1 MRPIV
6 EYSATVWNP
15 YVAKNIQQVEMIQR
29 RAARW
34 VLGFYDRL
42 DSVNDMLSSLKWS
55 SLELRRSD
63 ARLCMLYK
71 ESNGL
76 ATYECDKLQRAHKS
90 RMDTRLSSLSHRFE
104 QPRCTCDYFKNSFY
118 PRTIELWNNPPPE
131 IIASTSPCS
140 FRQSLCYLIY

>member
-34 VLGFYDRL
+34 VLGCYDRL
-42 DSVNDMLSSLKWS
+42 DSVNDMLSSLKWR
-55 SLELRRSD
+55 SLELRKSD

-76 ATYECDKLQRAHKS
+76 ATNATSFREHIRAEWTPGS
-90 RMDTRLSSLSHRFE
+90 RLSVIDLSSHVVHVI
-104 QPRCTCDYFKNSFY
+104 TL
-118 PRTIELWNNPPPE
+118 RTLFTLGQLNCGTIPHQKL
-131 IIASTSPCS
+131 
-140 FRQSLCYLIY
+140 